1 MTPVLHGQALPG
13 VKPGAQWAPG
23 WRPLAFLAAVVA
35 LAHVLVLQASPT
47 RLGLPGSEADKAD
60 ASSKTFATR
69 SIEAPAP
76 LVPAPAPA
84 PAAVTAPAAV
94 PVPRLI
100 QNRPVA
106 QLKRAQAAPESIA
119 AAATSTNATNAS
131 AAPLTP
137 LTPLT
142 PSPPLE
148 LPPEISTAAVT
159 PTLTVPVASTATS
172 TATPIAVAAQTAPAS
187 GPATLPAAPTTSPVT
202 AINLPAS
209 ARLQYKVVG
218 LSKSLNYQA
227 TAELL
232 WKASGDKY
240 EAALKVSAFLVGSRS
255 MTSVGQ
261 ITATGLAP
269 TRFADK
275 SKNELAA
282 HFEAAQGKIVFS
294 ANTPDAPWVDGAQD
308 RVSVFLQ
315 LGGILAAR
323 PADFPAGAS
332 VTIYTVGPREAEAWT
347 FEVQAQETL
356 DLLGAPMSTLKLIR
370 KPRREFDQKI
380 EVWYAPSLGYL
391 PVRNRITQPSGDFV
405 DQQLSEVSRS

>member
-1 MTPVLHGQALPG
+1 MKPVLYGQASPG
-13 VKPGAQWAPG
+13 AKAGAQWSPG
-23 WRPLAFLAAVVA
+23 WRPLALLAALVA

-47 RLGLPGSEADKAD
+47 RLGLPGSKADKAD
-60 ASSKTFATR
+60 ASGKTFATR

-76 LVPAPAPA
+76 LMPAPVPA
-84 PAAVTAPAAV
+84 PAAVAAPAPGLV
-94 PVPRLI
+94 
-100 QNRPVA
+100 QKKPVA
-106 QLKRAQAAPESIA
+106 QARRAQTAPESIA
-119 AAATSTNATNAS
+119 TAATSTAAANAS
-131 AAPLTP
+131 AAPLAP
-137 LTPLT
+137 LTSSPL
-142 PSPPLE
+142 LE

-159 PTLTVPVASTATS
+159 PTLTLPVASTATS
-172 TATPIAVAAQTAPAS
+172 TATSTAAPTAVAALTSPAS
-187 GPATLPAAPTTSPVT
+187 GPVTMPAAPTSSPVT

-218 LSKSLNYQA
+218 VSKSLNYQA

-294 ANTPDAPWVDGAQD
+294 ANTPDAPWVNGAQD

-391 PVRNRITQPSGDFV
+391 PVRNRITQPGGDFL
-405 DQQLSEVSRS
+405 DQQLSEISRS